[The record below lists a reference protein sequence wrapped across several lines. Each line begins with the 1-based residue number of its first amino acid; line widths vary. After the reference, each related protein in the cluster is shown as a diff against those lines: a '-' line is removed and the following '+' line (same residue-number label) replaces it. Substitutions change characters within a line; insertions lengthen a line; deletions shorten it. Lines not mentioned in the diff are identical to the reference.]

1 MKKTYIQ
8 PDMLTVR
15 LNVAD
20 SILIV
25 SKPGEDTTGITLSD
39 DDGDGVNNPD
49 NVWVKGSK
57 GLWDDEW

>member
-25 SKPGEDTTGITLSD
+25 SKPGEDTTGITLTGDEGVSDSD
-39 DDGDGVNNPD
+39 D
-49 NVWVKGSK
+49 VWTKGSK

>member
-8 PDMLTVR
+8 PDMLMVR
-15 LNVAD
+15 LNVAN

-25 SKPGEDTTGITLSD
+25 SKPGEETTGITLTGDEEIGDPD
-39 DDGDGVNNPD
+39 D
-49 NVWVKGSK
+49 VWVKGSK

>member
-25 SKPGEDTTGITLSD
+25 SKPGEDTTGITLTGDEEIGDPD
-39 DDGDGVNNPD
+39 D
-49 NVWVKGSK
+49 VWVKGSK